1 MNILFVKNCQGQVLI
16 YSIKCLKMVLKFTQL
31 SFIILQE
38 TPKIVD
44 YLLRLII
51 YFEQ

>member
-1 MNILFVKNCQGQVLI
+1 MNILFVKNRQGQVLI
-16 YSIKCLKMVLKFTQL
+16 YSFKCLKMVLKFTQL

-51 YFEQ
+51 YFE